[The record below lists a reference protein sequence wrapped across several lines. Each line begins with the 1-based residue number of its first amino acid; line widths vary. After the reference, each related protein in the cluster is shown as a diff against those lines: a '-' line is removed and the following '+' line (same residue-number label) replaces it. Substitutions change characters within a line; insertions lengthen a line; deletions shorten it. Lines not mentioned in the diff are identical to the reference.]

1 MSVGQ
6 YKTPSGKKLWRVL
19 YRRPDGRQ
27 TCKRGFARKRD
38 AQNWMAEHVTVA
50 KARGGW
56 VDPQAGRATVGSL
69 WPAWI
74 AKKRV
79 SSKPSYVE
87 SLERAWRVHV
97 EPKWAARAL
106 SSISRQEVQEWVA
119 DQSAS
124 RSATVVLRNLGI
136 LRGIC
141 ADAARDRLIVS
152 NPCDGM
158 ETPKKTRRRHTYLT
172 AEQLVRLAEASGS
185 RRAIVLVLGLTGIR
199 WGEMAGLHVEDVDFA
214 RRRLSV
220 RRSATT
226 VGGKV
231 VVGTPKSGS
240 ARQVAFPSALEPIL
254 REACG
259 GRDGE
264 EPLFPGSD
272 GGYAARTAHPSDPTK
287 WFYRAKEAAGVPLDL
302 TYHDLRHTAA
312 SLMVSAGANVKAVQ
326 NQLGHASASMTLDVY
341 ADLFDDDLDSVAD
354 SMDRMLSSGNV
365 VRMLS
370 RGDVGD
376 GCSQA

>member
-1 MSVGQ
+1 MAVVGP
-6 YKTPSGKKLWRVL
+6 YETSAGRRWRVL

-27 TCKRGFARKRD
+27 TCKRGFVRKKD
-38 AQNWMAEHVTVA
+38 AQEWLAEHVTIA

-79 SSKPSYVE
+79 ASKPSYVE

-97 EPKWAARAL
+97 EPKWAGRTL
-106 SSISRQEVQEWVA
+106 SSLSGGEIQTWVA
-119 DQSAS
+119 EQSAS
-124 RSATVVLRNLGI
+124 KSATVVLRNLGI
-136 LRGIC
+136 LRGLC
-141 ADAARDRLIVS
+141 ADAVRDRLIAS

-172 AEQLVRLAEASGS
+172 ADQLFRLAAESGKHGG
-185 RRAIVLVLGLTGIR
+185 IVLVLGLTGIR
-199 WGEMAGLHVEDVDFA
+199 WGEMAGLHVEDVDFR

-240 ARQVAFPSALEPIL
+240 MRQVAFPAALEPTL

-259 GRDGE
+259 GRDGS

-272 GGYAARTAHPSDPTK
+272 GGYMVRTAHPSDPTK
-287 WFYRAKEAAGVPLDL
+287 WFHRAKTRAGVPLDL

-326 NQLGHASASMTLDVY
+326 SQLGHASAAMTLDVY
-341 ADLFDDDLDSVAD
+341 ADLFDDDLDVVAD
-354 SMDRMLSSGNV
+354 AMDRMLSADV
-365 VRMLS
+365 VKMLS
-370 RGDVGD
+370 RDDSGGE
-376 GCSQA
+376 SPQA